1 MIVVRKLSFYFP
13 HSATSPSIMKIKS
26 IIAGLLLCATALP
39 AIAETSVLKSLPGN
53 VQKGIEETRA
63 ACRGIGNDIKV
74 TSGDEGLVTFT
85 VGGKQA
91 VLVDPTLLCAGCYP
105 GYSCSNRGTRDVEI
119 YVREDSWMKVLSND
133 NITGDIFV
141 STKPGA
147 YRPMGQELNALVV
160 NLFVG
165 NRECPTRIAGSSSEQ
180 SWEARSCVVRWNGTR
195 FTYKPL

>member
-1 MIVVRKLSFYFP
+1 MKL
-13 HSATSPSIMKIKS
+13 KS
-26 IIAGLLLCATALP
+26 IIAGPLLCATTLP
-39 AIAETSVLKSLPGN
+39 AIAETSVLKSLPGK
-53 VQKGIEETRA
+53 VQKSIEETRA
-63 ACRGIGNDIKV
+63 ACRGISGDVKV

-85 VGGKQA
+85 LDGKQA
-91 VLVDPTLLCAGCYP
+91 VLVDPILLCDGCYH

-119 YVREDSWMKVLSND
+119 YVRGKSWVKALSNG

-141 STKPGA
+141 SAKPGA

-165 NRECPTRIAGSSSEQ
+165 NRECPTRIAASSSEQ
-180 SWEARSCVVRWNGTR
+180 SWEARSCVVRWDGTR